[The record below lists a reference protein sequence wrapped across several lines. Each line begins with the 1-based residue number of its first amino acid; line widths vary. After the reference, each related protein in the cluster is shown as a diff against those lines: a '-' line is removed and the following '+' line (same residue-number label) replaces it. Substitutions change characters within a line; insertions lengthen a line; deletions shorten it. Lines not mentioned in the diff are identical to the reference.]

1 MGMAAGTIEDPNI
14 QGHLLPVS
22 TGATC
27 LTRIG
32 RIDFGEGSAS
42 FFRFARELGKECRPR
57 GICNAFGKTVVVN
70 HAVHLEVFYTDDPIG
85 IDNLTT
91 ILMGEVLSSEAN
103 PLMDAGNNLAM
114 LASLGSTLGK
124 FGVLT
129 LDLGKGLFFLAKEA
143 RVLYLSAIGE
153 SGKGFQPD
161 INTYL
166 GGRGLQ
172 ALWLTFNREADV
184 PLASRGTMNC
194 TGLHLA
200 FDGPMVDHFETS
212 NLGEADSLIVGDTK
226 STLRKGE
233 TIISSPALKAWEAWV
248 LRMLFA
254 AAEEGFEGQINTY
267 RNILQDLGMDC
278 IQGRAFLFQDRKGGL
293 LPVEGETLARML
305 VGLLTLF
312 EQVVIE
318 PTALFQGLVE
328 LGFLLL

>member
-1 MGMAAGTIEDPNI
+1 M
-14 QGHLLPVS
+14 S
-22 TGATC
+22 TPATC

-32 RIDFGEGSAS
+32 GIDFDSYSSS
-42 FFRFARELGKECRPR
+42 FFRFGEQLSKECRPR

-166 GGRGLQ
+166 GGRGFQ
-172 ALWLTFNREADV
+172 VLWLTTFYTRE
-184 PLASRGTMNC
+184 P
-194 TGLHLA
+194 
-200 FDGPMVDHFETS
+200 E
-212 NLGEADSLIVGDTK
+212 K
-226 STLRKGE
+226 LR
-233 TIISSPALKAWEAWV
+233 V
-248 LRMLFA
+248 
-254 AAEEGFEGQINTY
+254 Q
-267 RNILQDLGMDC
+267 
-278 IQGRAFLFQDRKGGL
+278 
-293 LPVEGETLARML
+293 
-305 VGLLTLF
+305 
-312 EQVVIE
+312 
-318 PTALFQGLVE
+318 
-328 LGFLLL
+328 